1 MSVVRN
7 PKIIGIVGPTLSGK
21 SSAAKVLTNTYGYR
35 LAPMAQPL
43 KNMLITGG
51 LTHADVYG
59 EHKERPNVL
68 LGGRTPRYAMQ
79 TLGTEWG
86 RDLIHPDL
94 WVNMWAA
101 NYETAASHVNPQPV
115 VADDVRFDNEAEVIR
130 NLGGIIV
137 EICRPGAKYSTSHRS
152 EKGIGVI
159 DYRIHNTGNISDLR
173 DKVKDVV
180 EGREPRV

>member
-1 MSVVRN
+1 MNAVRK
-7 PKIIGIVGPTLSGK
+7 PKIIGLVGPTLSGK
-21 SSAAKVLTNTYGYR
+21 SSAAKVLTYTHGYR

-43 KNMLITGG
+43 KNMLIAGG

-59 EHKERPNVL
+59 EHKECPSIL
-68 LGGRTPRYAMQ
+68 LGGRTPRHAMQ

-94 WVNMWAA
+94 WVNMWVAR
-101 NYETAASHVNPQPV
+101 YETTASYANPQPV
-115 VADDVRFDNEAEVIR
+115 VADDVRFDNEAEAIR
-130 NLGGIIV
+130 KLGGIIV
-137 EICRPGAKYSTSHRS
+137 EVCRPSAAYSSAHRS

-159 DYRIHNTGNISDLR
+159 DCRIHNTGSIADLR
-173 DKVKDVV
+173 DKIRDVV